1 MQLCCSVIKS
11 CCCNTKGCVISTLHE
26 VLLFKFFFFVCLFLV
41 MIKLVGIL
49 KIEKGHGSFC
59 KEFRACSS
67 EGCYKTDSKK
77 NKGAH
82 FIYVFVV
89 SYSVMSVCLEEQR
102 NAHRYLRGDPGKA
115 NLIKG
120 EICRMA
126 KAALQ
131 KGSGNPFWSQEP
143 FGKGER
149 LSTQEASAKQLLA
162 MLRYRTRQAG
172 GRWVVKVRAKC
183 VKWTAKGKENLWR
196 MVLEVFV
203 A

>member
-11 CCCNTKGCVISTLHE
+11 CCCNTKGCLISILYE
-26 VLLFKFFFFVCLFLV
+26 VLLFKIFFFFACLFLV

-77 NKGAH
+77 NKGAN
-82 FIYVFVV
+82 FIHVFVV
-89 SYSVMSVCLEEQR
+89 SYSVISVCLEEQR

-131 KGSGNPFWSQEP
+131 KGSGN
-143 FGKGER
+143 
-149 LSTQEASAKQLLA
+149 LL
-162 MLRYRTRQAG
+162 
-172 GRWVVKVRAKC
+172 
-183 VKWTAKGKENLWR
+183 
-196 MVLEVFV
+196 
-203 A
+203 